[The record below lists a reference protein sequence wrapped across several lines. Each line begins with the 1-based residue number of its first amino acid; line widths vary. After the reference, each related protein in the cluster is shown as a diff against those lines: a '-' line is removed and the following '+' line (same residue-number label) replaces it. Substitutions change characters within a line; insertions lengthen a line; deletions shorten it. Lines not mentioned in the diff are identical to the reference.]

1 MHTVLHTLYIT
12 QYGMSRGILRR
23 TKPAAPL
30 AAAALPVTRECAV
43 LGVGARPARRPAVSV
58 RLAHTGELAGVR
70 RTFGGAAIE
79 PATRE

>member
-30 AAAALPVTRECAV
+30 AAAALPVTRERAV
-43 LGVGARPARRPAVSV
+43 LAVGARRPAVSV

-70 RTFGGAAIE
+70 RTLWGATE
-79 PATRE
+79 TATRE